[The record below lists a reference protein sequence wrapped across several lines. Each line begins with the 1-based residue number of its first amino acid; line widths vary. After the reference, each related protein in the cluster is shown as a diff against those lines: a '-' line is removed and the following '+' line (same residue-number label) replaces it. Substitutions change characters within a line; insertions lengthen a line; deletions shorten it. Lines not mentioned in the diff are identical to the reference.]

1 MIIDDNPVDGTT
13 VVAETQIAWFKLPG
27 SAVKLFSSGGT
38 VVITGGGTETTKGV
52 ILGNGNSSPGCN
64 KHGSPASVCVTGY
77 KPV

>member
-52 ILGNGNSSPGCN
+52 MLGNGNSSPGW
-64 KHGSPASVCVTGY
+64 KKLGSPASCSVTGF
-77 KPV
+77 KPL